1 MATDCTGATY
11 LKQFIQNSHTE
22 IYRIWMEA
30 SVNWYFLAF
39 QLIFTPLS
47 YPGIRIGG
55 AFLLNMYTAPAYF
68 ACIMNLA
75 GSLALIY
82 CFTVKFDPIS
92 TTYNNLQL
100 QLGSVQKLR
109 VRGHYLSNFRD
120 SPYSVKFSGIYPTP
134 VTFFE
139 FF

>member
-1 MATDCTGATY
+1 
-11 LKQFIQNSHTE
+11 
-22 IYRIWMEA
+22 MEA

-47 YPGIRIGG
+47 HPGIRIGG

-82 CFTVKFDPIS
+82 CFTVKFDPIL

-109 VRGHYLSNFRD
+109 VRGHYLRIFETPLR
-120 SPYSVKFSGIYPTP
+120 SVKFREFTPLP

-139 FF
+139 FFSSYELEYKLTIFA